1 MTTRTLQLVVYRNS
15 PTQRAHFAIYV
26 PSVNLEVGTLIHA
39 VGAPMAGYRLE
50 FKRNY
55 SPGESQQPH
64 TMVPIGEVDV
74 QNIADSATTT
84 RSTDSTPKDNLE
96 NAASQVPTPRV
107 SENFMAPVNDVS
119 STDLQYRRSSNGI

>member
-1 MTTRTLQLVVYRNS
+1 
-15 PTQRAHFAIYV
+15 
-26 PSVNLEVGTLIHA
+26 
-39 VGAPMAGYRLE
+39 MAGYRLK

-64 TMVPIGEVDV
+64 TMVLIGEVDV
-74 QNIADSATTT
+74 QNIVDSATTT